1 MEQSPEQ
8 ELQFKFVML
17 EQQIM
22 AIQQQ
27 LQAVEQALVDMT
39 SLDLGLDEIKIDKE
53 ILAPIGRGIFTKAKL
68 ISEDLTVDIGGK
80 NYVKKSISDT
90 KKLIQEQ
97 IGKLE
102 KVREGLNGEL
112 EKINDEIT
120 RVMISHEQAR
130 TSSAGGEREHQKGKK

>member
-1 MEQSPEQ
+1 MPERNPEQ
-8 ELQFKFVML
+8 ELQFKFGML

-39 SLDLGLDEIKIDKE
+39 SLDLGLDEIKKDKE

-68 ISEDLTVDIGGK
+68 ISEDLIVDIGGK

-90 KKLIQEQ
+90 KKLIREQ

-102 KVREGLNGEL
+102 KVREELNREL
-112 EKINDEIT
+112 DKINDEIT
-120 RVMISHEQAR
+120 RVMI
-130 TSSAGGEREHQKGKK
+130 EHQKGKDEGK